1 MSDTSQQVEQEQ
13 EPEVEQQEVEQPSE
27 FNDAESELEKIVAQR
42 KADKKRERAEA
53 EQNANRRPS
62 AAQDAAQ
69 DSSTETIV
77 PEDGA
82 TQPTVE
88 TPAPELTESVS
99 AGQEGSE
106 PPSTTPQ
113 SDTPPFTYRWRDTD
127 FDEPTVQSGLELKAW
142 SDSLPEQAKV
152 GINYYLSGSHVLVE
166 RSEYERIQKG
176 GQQPTETKPSTEGK
190 PEWSE
195 EDYADL
201 PPAVV
206 TTIKEQQQQLA
217 EMAEWRKQQ
226 ETLAQQQQLTQQQQY
241 IRSSIDK
248 VTSAIKSKYQLND
261 EEFKQLD
268 DLTGNSGMVP
278 RLYAATGDAERA
290 LNEAFEMT
298 YQRHFFARELSRLQP
313 AQEQVTA
320 AKNKVTTRKA
330 NAASLNPAGNS
341 VPSGTKQ
348 PSTEAERRAARVADI
363 AEMMTQG

>member
-176 GQQPTETKPSTEGK
+176 QPTPESKPDTDLDSL
-190 PEWSE
+190 SD
-195 EDYADL
+195 EDLADL
-201 PPAVV
+201 SPAVV
-206 TTIKEQQQQLA
+206 STIKTQQQQLA
-217 EMAEWRKQQ
+217 EMVEWRKQQ
-226 ETLAQQQQLTQQQQY
+226 EDLTRQQQLTQQQQY